1 MQTPIQGD
9 LINQAGCAAVKH
21 EIALNRN
28 VIPMDPLLPHKI
40 LVQHRFFYVGQTHH
54 GAEMREVDSS

>member
-9 LINQAGCAAVKH
+9 LINQPGYAAVKH

-28 VIPMDPLLPHKI
+28 VIPMDLLLPHKI
-40 LVQHRFFYVGQTHH
+40 LVQHRFFMLNKHI
-54 GAEMREVDSS
+54 MRLK